1 VGTYSGIIGTLARSC
16 RNEYLA
22 AENQILRAK
31 LNGRSKLSE
40 AERAK
45 LGAIG
50 RRLGRTAGP
59 RRHCVPPA
67 PERKRTT
74 ILAFQLRDQF
84 AGFSQQSSRLSR
96 RK

>member
-1 VGTYSGIIGTLARSC
+1 
-16 RNEYLA
+16 
-22 AENQILRAK
+22 

-50 RRLGRTAGP
+50 RRLGRRTAGP

-84 AGFSQQSSRLSR
+84 AGFSQQSSWLSR